1 MKKSSLSLI
10 VAGVMAMA
18 GAAQA
23 QATFDSPV
31 NQPGEASTMTYGQPN
46 AVTSNS
52 DMPDTGT
59 MGAGPL
65 VVESQT
71 ITTYNVPVYSYSL
84 PAPVSSLP
92 HELDRG
98 GASETSATPGR
109 AGEAST
115 MTGGVPNMS
124 TDNLPGHVY
133 GPH

>member
-31 NQPGEASTMTYGQPN
+31 HQPGEASTMTYGQPN
-46 AVTSNS
+46 AATSNS
-52 DMPDTGT
+52 QMPDTGT
-59 MGAGPL
+59 MGAGPV
-65 VVESQT
+65 VVET
-71 ITTYNVPVYSYSL
+71 IRTYNL
-84 PAPVSSLP
+84 PIYTVQPPVSSLP
-92 HELDRG
+92 YELDPG
-98 GASETSATPGR
+98 GASATSTTPDR

-133 GPH
+133 GPR

>member
-10 VAGVMAMA
+10 AAGVLAMA
-18 GAAQA
+18 GAVQA

-31 NQPGEASTMTYGQPN
+31 SQPGEASTMTYGQPN

-59 MGAGPL
+59 MGAGPT
-65 VVESQT
+65 VVEQT
-71 ITTYNVPVYSYSL
+71 ITTYNVPVYTL
-84 PAPVSSLP
+84 QPPVSNMP
-92 HELDRG
+92 YDLDLG
-98 GASETSATPGR
+98 GASETSTTPMR

-133 GPH
+133 GPN